1 MPNRQWRLLAHPI
14 VSNAR
19 GAYSWPR
26 LPLNVIYGFDGIKYE
41 DPNLR
46 NVPGVSGQTT
56 AILPKSGRAPK
67 WHKDRRRCS
76 PLPPRNGVSLHA
88 NRVSY
93 LLLVCAAETVATA
106 DKQICSEQEQLELR
120 EAKEVKQRAI
130 DLGLS
135 GQAAE
140 KLALDSVVTFQRAE
154 KSKGQ
159 MFREFLLKF
168 GGGHNE
174 AALLFDTK
182 ILELFKVD
190 NERSAIDQAYSA
202 RSGFVHAA
210 KPFKDAAL
218 SGTSSSV
225 SMAAAFEVIIDQL
238 DEKERK
244 VAPPI
249 IWLERLVAHSIRTC
263 IETPI

>member
-1 MPNRQWRLLAHPI
+1 MASPWPHPI
-14 VSNAR
+14 VLNAR

-26 LPLNVIYGFDGIKYE
+26 LPLNVISGFDGIKYE

-46 NVPGVSGQTT
+46 DVPVSPDGLRRFFQNLAEHPNGTRIVD
-56 AILPKSGRAPK
+56 AARLYHRAMECLFMRT
-67 WHKDRRRCS
+67 D
-76 PLPPRNGVSLHA
+76 
-88 NRVSY
+88 VSY

-106 DKQICSEQEQLELR
+106 DKQIRSGQEQLELR

-168 GGGHNE
+168 GGGHKQ

-190 NERSAIDQAYSA
+190 DERSAIDQAYSA

-225 SMAAAFEVIIDQL
+225 SMAAAFEVIIDQS
-238 DEKERK
+238 DEKERR